1 MTPLP
6 CPRCLDIEL
15 SEKIAE
21 RTHDAEKQADV
32 RDWAQQHVSYHNA
45 GLAHGQLTPGVQQ
58 IANDGKDNGGK

>member
-15 SEKIAE
+15 TEKIAE

-32 RDWAQQHVSYHNA
+32 RDWAQQHVKLHNVPGA
-45 GLAHGQLTPGVQQ
+45 THGQLTDGVKQ
-58 IANDGKDNGGK
+58 IANDNSNGGK